1 MDWLAANLP
10 GLLLYFCRVTAFFV
24 IAPIF
29 SAQHV
34 PAQMKIGISFFVAF
48 IAFVGTG
55 TATPVA
61 MDSLFILTL
70 VREVLVGLC
79 LGFIAYMFVS
89 VLQIAGS
96 FIDIAIG
103 FGMANVID
111 PLTGHQSPLIGNF
124 KYMVALLLFLGFD
137 GHHYLLEAIMRSYE
151 WVPLSNEMFA
161 KAYNGQL
168 SEFMVKTFATVFSL
182 SFQMAAPLVV
192 ALFLTDVG
200 LGLLARV
207 APQFNIFVIGL
218 PVKMIL
224 GFLLLVL
231 LFPGYEIIFKDLFS
245 KMLDTMGQFFG
256 LFTAAPGKS

>member
-1 MDWLAANLP
+1 MDQLAVNLP
-10 GLLLYFCRVTAFFV
+10 GFLLFFCRVSAFFV

-29 SAQHV
+29 SAHNV

-48 IAFVGTG
+48 IAYLGTG
-55 TATPVA
+55 AASPVA
-61 MDSLFILTL
+61 MDSLYVLSI

-79 LGFIAYMFVS
+79 LGFIAYMFIS

-103 FGMANVID
+103 FGMANVLD
-111 PLTGHQSPLIGNF
+111 PLTGTQSPLVGNF
-124 KYMVALLLFLGFD
+124 KYMIALLLFLGFD

-151 WVPLSNEMFA
+151 WVPLNNEAFA

-168 SEFMVKTFATVFSL
+168 SDFMVKTFTTIFAL

-218 PVKMIL
+218 PVKMLL
-224 GFLLLVL
+224 GFLLLIL
-231 LFPGYEIIFKDLFS
+231 LFPGYEVIFKDLFS
-245 KMLDTMGQFFG
+245 TMLDSMGKFFG
-256 LFTAAPGKS
+256 LFTAAG